1 MLELRTPRRIILSGT
16 PVQNDLKELHAMA
29 DYVNPGLLDTY
40 ATFRKTFEAP
50 IMASR
55 DPNAAAGKRA
65 SGKQQVKLL
74 NTITESFVL
83 RRTAEVISGFLP
95 PKHEHVVFIAPT
107 ALQLALYDR
116 VLETPAARA
125 LVDDKAP
132 PVGGGAHLQLIG
144 TLKKLCNSPGILLK
158 SINAKG
164 AKADD
169 DPLNA
174 DLRALCPPTVDTDD
188 VALSGKLLALA
199 SLLKTLK
206 STTEEKIVV
215 VSNFTGTLDVIEG
228 LCRRRQYSFARLD
241 GCVGDAG
248 AALTRRSK
256 TPHNQRQQLVDDFN
270 KSSQQKGCA
279 WYFCLGRA
287 DRAVVFLLSCK
298 AGGTGLNLIGA
309 SRLVLFDSDW
319 NPACVSVCATRL
331 TRQQRPAGHGA
342 HSSRGPE
349 ATVSHHALPDQRHA
363 RRECARVTHARG

>member
-1 MLELRTPRRIILSGT
+1 MKVRRHCADKTDTPGHRLKSAGTKTLSAMLELRTPRRIILSGT

-40 ATFRKTFEAP
+40 ATFRKTFETP
-50 IMASR
+50 IVASR
-55 DPNAAAGKRA
+55 DPNAAPAKRA
-65 SGKQQVKLL
+65 TGKQQVKLL
-74 NTITESFVL
+74 NTITDSFVL

-107 ALQLALYDR
+107 ALQLKLYDR

-125 LVDDKAP
+125 LVDDNAP

-169 DPLNA
+169 DPLNV
-174 DLRALCPPTVDTDD
+174 DIRALCPSTVDTDD

-206 STTEEKIVV
+206 STTDEKIVL
-215 VSNFTGTLDVIEG
+215 VSNFTNTLDVIEG

-241 GCVGDAG
+241 GYVC
-248 AALTRRSK
+248 
-256 TPHNQRQQLVDDFN
+256 N
-270 KSSQQKGCA
+270 
-279 WYFCLGRA
+279 
-287 DRAVVFLLSCK
+287 
-298 AGGTGLNLIGA
+298 AGG
-309 SRLVLFDSDW
+309 
-319 NPACVSVCATRL
+319 
-331 TRQQRPAGHGA
+331 
-342 HSSRGPE
+342 
-349 ATVSHHALPDQRHA
+349 
-363 RRECARVTHARG
+363 RR